1 LTVGEGLHKLWST
14 MQIGERGVFFYP
26 DGLTSREV
34 VAFARRL
41 EALGYSALWLPEAGG
56 RDPFVTAARILDH
69 TDTLIVATGIANLYA
84 RDAMAMKA
92 AQLTLAEQSGG
103 RFLLGVG
110 VSHRLLVEDIR
121 GHVYG
126 PPLAAMKAF
135 LDRFDAAT
143 YGAVAPAERPPL
155 VLAALGPKMLALARE
170 RADGAHPY
178 MVTPEHTRDARKILG
193 RDRLLLTEHKV
204 HLERDLAKARAIARA
219 TPALAVGLSLPNYRN
234 SLIRQGF
241 APADFEGGLSD
252 RLVEALVALGDAD
265 AIDRRLREHVAA
277 GADHVCIHP
286 LHPEA
291 KSEPDWPTLEA
302 LAPVNR
308 R

>member
-1 LTVGEGLHKLWST
+1 
-14 MQIGERGVFFYP
+14 MQIEGRGVFFYP

-34 VAFARRL
+34 VAFARRI

-69 TDTLIVATGIANLYA
+69 TESLIVATGIANIYA

-92 AQLTLAEQSGG
+92 AQYTLAEQSGG
-103 RFLLGVG
+103 RFLLGIG

-121 GHVYG
+121 GHHYG
-126 PPLAAMKAF
+126 PPLATMRAF
-135 LDRFDAAT
+135 LERYAAASF
-143 YGAVAPAERPPL
+143 GAVAPAERPPV
-155 VLAALGPKMLALARE
+155 VLAALGPRMLDLARE

-178 MVTPEHTRDARKILG
+178 MVTPEHTREARKRLG
-193 RDRLLLTEHKV
+193 SDRLLCVEHKV
-204 HLERDLAKARAIARA
+204 YLEPDLAKARVIARA

-234 SLIRQGF
+234 SLIRQGY
-241 APADFEGGLSD
+241 AEHDFDNGISD
-252 RLVEALVALGDAD
+252 RLVEALVAMGDAD
-265 AIDRRLREHVAA
+265 AIDRRLREHVDA

-291 KSEPDWPTLEA
+291 KSEPNWPTLEA

-308 R
+308 RR

>member
-1 LTVGEGLHKLWST
+1 
-14 MQIGERGVFFYP
+14 MRIGGRGVFFYP

-69 TDTLIVATGIANLYA
+69 TDTLVVATGIANIYA

-92 AQLTLAEQSGG
+92 AQYTLAEQSGG
-103 RFLLGVG
+103 RFLMGIG

-121 GHVYG
+121 GHHYG

-135 LDRFDAAT
+135 LARHAAAG
-143 YGAVAPAERPPL
+143 YGAVQPAERPQL
-155 VLAALGPKMLALARE
+155 LLAALGPKMLELARE
-170 RADGAHPY
+170 QADGAHPY
-178 MVTPEHTRDARKILG
+178 MVTPAHTREARRVLG
-193 RDRLLLTEHKV
+193 EGRLLCVEHKF

-219 TPALAVGLSLPNYRN
+219 TPALAMGLSLPNYRN

-241 APADFEGGLSD
+241 AASDFEPGLSD
-252 RLVEALVALGDAD
+252 RLIEALVALGDAD
-265 AIDRRLREHVAA
+265 AIERRLREHVDA

-291 KSEPDWPTLEA
+291 KSEPHWPTLEA

-308 R
+308 RN